1 MVYVLISKKFNLKN
15 PKETQN
21 KKNISFKKNMQNER
35 TYLNIIKAIQQAYCT
50 LDKRNKKSIS
60 NKWGIRHVSTVVT
73 LF

>member
-1 MVYVLISKKFNLKN
+1 M
-15 PKETQN
+15 QN
-21 KKNISFKKNMQNER
+21 KR
-35 TYLNIIKAIQQAYCT
+35 TYLNIIKAIQQAYST